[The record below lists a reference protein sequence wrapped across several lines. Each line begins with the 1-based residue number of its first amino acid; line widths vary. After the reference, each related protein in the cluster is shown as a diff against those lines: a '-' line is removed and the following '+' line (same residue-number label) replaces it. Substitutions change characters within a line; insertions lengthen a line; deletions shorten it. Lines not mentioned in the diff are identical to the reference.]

1 MCRQLAYFAAG
12 DLGTFDV
19 IKLAYS
25 LCTYYE
31 VRPRKDVTFYL
42 RLLHVSSYKYI
53 IFYCEFDWMSGSTWL
68 VELHRLSNSHPLLLY
83 PTLKFRHVSSPY

>member
-31 VRPRKDVTFYL
+31 VAPSKHALSSWPRHRVSVLSIVDSIESVAAPGFVEID
-42 RLLHVSSYKYI
+42 RLPARASFAVVPSL
-53 IFYCEFDWMSGSTWL
+53 
-68 VELHRLSNSHPLLLY
+68 
-83 PTLKFRHVSSPY
+83 